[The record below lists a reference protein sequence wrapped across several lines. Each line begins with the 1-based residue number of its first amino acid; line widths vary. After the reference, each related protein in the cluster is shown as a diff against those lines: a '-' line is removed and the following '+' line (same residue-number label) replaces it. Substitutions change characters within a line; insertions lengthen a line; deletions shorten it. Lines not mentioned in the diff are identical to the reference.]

1 MMSRPIDSAGDI
13 LPVLSPS
20 DLLSDVPAV
29 AAALSDHLRLF
40 SGDWWEKPDSGNE
53 IFDLVSGS
61 VIREKDL
68 PALAGYLSS
77 YIQSFPPIQSV
88 SDVHASLS
96 GSTFRYSATA
106 HISGGGEVPVSFSYP

>member
-1 MMSRPIDSAGDI
+1 MTSRPIDSSGDI
-13 LPVLSPS
+13 LPVLSSS
-20 DLLSDVPAV
+20 DLLSDAPAV

-40 SGDWWEKPDSGNE
+40 SGDWWEKPDFGNE

-61 VIREKDL
+61 VIRAKDL

-77 YIQSFPPIQSV
+77 YIQSFPPVQSV

-106 HISGGGEVPVSFSYP
+106 HLSNGGEVPVSFTYP

>member
-1 MMSRPIDSAGDI
+1 MTSRPIDSAGDI
-13 LPVLSPS
+13 LPVLSPP
-20 DLLSDVPAV
+20 DLLLDAPAV

-40 SGDWWEKPDSGNE
+40 SGDWWEKPDFGNE
-53 IFDLVSGS
+53 IFDLISGS

-77 YIQSFPPIQSV
+77 YIQAFPPVQSV

-96 GSTFRYSATA
+96 GSIFRYSATA